1 MSNVHVR
8 RQAPDGE
15 NIPHARDMRTTRR
28 TGIERTAPGTLATRR
43 EGTMDPIIIQEVAPR
58 DGLQIEP
65 TWVETDD
72 KVALIDALSK
82 RGFTRIEAGSF
93 VSPKAIP
100 ALRDGDEVFRRIA
113 REPGIVY
120 VALVPNVKGAE
131 RALEAR
137 ADELNLVMSASETHN
152 RANMRMS
159 CDSSL
164 AGFGAIMELTRGATV
179 SLNAT
184 VATAFGCPFEGAI
197 AEDRVVSI
205 IDAYL
210 ALGVDGITLADTTG
224 MANPRQVHRLVKR
237 ALARTGAGA
246 LTLHFHNTR
255 GLGLANVLAA
265 YEAGARRFDASLGGL
280 GGCPFAPGASG
291 NICTEDLVN
300 LCEEI
305 GIAHGIDLD
314 GLITLSRG
322 LPALLGHDVPGQV
335 AKAGRNRDLHPA
347 PDYAMSI

>member
-1 MSNVHVR
+1 M
-8 RQAPDGE
+8 
-15 NIPHARDMRTTRR
+15 
-28 TGIERTAPGTLATRR
+28 
-43 EGTMDPIIIQEVAPR
+43 IIQEVAPR

-72 KVALIDALSK
+72 KVALIDSLSNI
-82 RGFTRIEAGSF
+82 GFTRIEAGSF

-100 ALRDGDEVFRRIA
+100 ALRDGEEVFLRIT
-113 REPGIVY
+113 RKPGVIY
-120 VALVPNVKGAE
+120 VGLVPNARGAE
-131 RALEAR
+131 RALEAF

-159 CDSSL
+159 CDASL
-164 AGFGAIMELTRGATV
+164 AGFGGIVELTRHTRV
-179 SLNAT
+179 LLNGT
-184 VATAFGCPFEGAI
+184 VATAFGCPFEGHI
-197 AEDRVVSI
+197 DEDRVVSI

-210 ALGVDGITLADTTG
+210 ALGMTGITLADTTG
-224 MANPRQVHRLVKR
+224 MANPRQVSRIVKR
-237 ALARTGAGA
+237 ALGRVGPEA

-291 NICTEDLVN
+291 NICTEDLAN
-300 LCEEI
+300 MCEEM
-305 GIAHGIDLD
+305 GIPHGIDLD
-314 GLITLSRG
+314 GLIALSRG

-347 PDYAMSI
+347 PEYAVAA